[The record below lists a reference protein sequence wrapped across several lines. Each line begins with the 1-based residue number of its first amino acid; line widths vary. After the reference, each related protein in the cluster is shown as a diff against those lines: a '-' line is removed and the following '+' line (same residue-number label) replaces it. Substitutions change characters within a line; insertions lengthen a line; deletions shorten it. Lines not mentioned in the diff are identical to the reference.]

1 MATNLTEAG
10 IQTSKPLRLVGIG
23 ASAGGLVALETLLA
37 RLTQSGAA
45 YLVVQ
50 HQAANENSFLV
61 ELLARVTPLRV
72 LLAADGAVL
81 DADTVYV
88 APPALDLVVEGGVVR
103 TRPPSG
109 GASRDSVDV
118 LFRSLA
124 ADVGAASIAVVLSG
138 TGADGTEGLRAVAAA
153 GGVTFAQTPSSAGQ
167 PGMPQSALDSG
178 CVTFSLPP
186 SDIADELIR
195 QLGFS
200 AVGGSPPTRLHS
212 ESVASILRHLRGL
225 YGVDFTAYKLATIE
239 RRIERRMV
247 QQHLDRVEDYA
258 RFVLVDPKEPRALY
272 DDILIG
278 VSSFFRDVA
287 PFEALITTIFPR
299 LFAGRAPALPL
310 RIWVPATAGGEEAY
324 SVAMCLLE
332 FLGPRAAGTE
342 IQIFASDI
350 DDAALK
356 RARAGR
362 YGLNIQ
368 ADVSPE
374 RLARFFT
381 PVDGGYQISSQVRD
395 LVVFTRHDLAKDP
408 PFSRLDLISCRNVL
422 IYMQPALQQRILRV
436 FHYALRSGGFLL
448 LGASSSVGDAV
459 DLFTSVDRKL
469 KLYQKKDASSL
480 AGIVAEALT
489 PAAAP
494 GGQRPPAIPPPR
506 PVSTALE
513 LADRKVLERYGP
525 PGVLLNS
532 AFEVIQFRGQM
543 GVFLDPIPGK
553 ATFNILKLIRADLL
567 SDVRSALMAATTLG
581 APVESGVV
589 AIPDGKRE
597 VQIDVLPLSYGDPV
611 QKCFLVLFRQAASL
625 PASALPEALPASE
638 SGEERRLKQV
648 ERELLTT
655 REFLDTAVQDLRTA
669 NEELQSANE
678 ELQSRNEELQSANE
692 ELETSREELTTMNE
706 ELHNRIS
713 QLAAN
718 GARLGAST
726 LNGAAYRAYEL
737 AGKVLS
743 TLPGVMA
750 LLDAQLRL
758 VWVNKAFFDTFE
770 VGAEVLGLPLAQVW
784 AGPSTQPKLW
794 ASIEAVVAGG
804 APFTKV
810 VAEHPLGAGDRPSVC
825 YSTRR
830 FAADGERA
838 AMTLLVIEARDTEE
852 LKP

>member
-1 MATNLTEAG
+1 M
-10 IQTSKPLRLVGIG
+10 GIG
-23 ASAGGLVALETLLA
+23 ASAGGLVALEALLT
-37 RLTQSGAA
+37 RLTPSGAA

-50 HQAANENSFLV
+50 HQAANENSLLV

-72 LLAADGAVL
+72 RLATDGAALEV
-81 DADTVYV
+81 DTVYV
-88 APPALDLVVEGGVVR
+88 APPALDVVVQAGVVR
-103 TRPPSG
+103 TRAPSG
-109 GASRDSVDV
+109 NASRDSVDV

-124 ADVGAASIAVVLSG
+124 ADCGAASIGVVLSG
-138 TGADGTEGLRAVAAA
+138 SGTDGTEGLRAIAAA
-153 GGVTFAQTPSSAGQ
+153 GGLTFAQTPISAGQ
-167 PGMPQSALDSG
+167 SGMPQSALDSG
-178 CVTFSLPP
+178 CVTFSLAPC
-186 SDIADELIR
+186 DIADELIR
-195 QLGFS
+195 QLGLPTF
-200 AVGGSPPTRLHS
+200 GGLPAARLNR
-212 ESVASILRHLRGL
+212 ESVAGILAHLRGL

-258 RFVLVDPKEPRALY
+258 RFVGVDPNEPRALY

-278 VSSFFRDVA
+278 VSSFFRDGA
-287 PFEALITTIFPR
+287 PFEALTSTIFPR
-299 LFAGRAPALPL
+299 LFAGRSAALPM

-332 FLGPRAAGTE
+332 FLGARAAGME
-342 IQIFASDI
+342 IQIFATDI

-368 ADVSPE
+368 SDVSPE

-381 PVDGGYQISSQVRD
+381 STEGGYQISSQVRD

-408 PFSRLDLISCRNVL
+408 PFSRLDLITCRNVL
-422 IYMQPALQQRILRV
+422 IYMQSALQQRILRV
-436 FHYALRSGGFLL
+436 FHYALRPGGFLL
-448 LGASSSVGDAV
+448 LGASESVGDAV
-459 DLFTSVDRKL
+459 DLYAPADRTL
-469 KLYQKKDASSL
+469 KLYQKKDVSSI
-480 AGIVAEALT
+480 AGVVAEALM
-489 PAAAP
+489 ARAAP
-494 GGQRPPAIPPPR
+494 IGQRPQTILPPR

-532 AFEVIQFRGQM
+532 SFEVIQFRGQM
-543 GVFLDPIPGK
+543 GMYLDPVPGK

-567 SDVRSALMAATTLG
+567 SELRSALMAASTLG
-581 APVESGVV
+581 SSVESGAV
-589 AIPDGKRE
+589 AIPDGERD
-597 VQIDVLPLSYGDPV
+597 VQIDVLPLSYGDPA
-611 QKCFLVLFRQAASL
+611 QKCFLVLFRQASL
-625 PASALPEALPASE
+625 VPTSTSPEVRPASDP
-638 SGEERRLKQV
+638 GEGTRLRQV

-655 REFLDTAVQDLRTA
+655 REFLDTAVHDLRTA

-706 ELHNRIS
+706 ELHNRMS
-713 QLAAN
+713 QLTAS
-718 GARLGAST
+718 GARLGAVAR
-726 LNGAAYRAYEL
+726 NGGAARDMHDL
-737 AGKVLS
+737 VGKVLS
-743 TLPGVMA
+743 TLPAVMA
-750 LLDAQLRL
+750 LLDEQLRL

-770 VGAEVLGLPLAQVW
+770 VGAEVLGLPLAEVW
-784 AGPSTQPKLW
+784 LGPSTQPKLW
-794 ASIEAVVAGG
+794 ALIAAVVAGG

-838 AMTLLVIEARDTEE
+838 AMTLLVIETRDAEE
-852 LKP
+852 RKP